1 MINESNREINNQKK
15 KQQKK
20 LREFNIVLKKI

>member
-1 MINESNREINNQKK
+1 MINESNREINNQK

-20 LREFNIVLKKI
+20 LREFNIVLKKT